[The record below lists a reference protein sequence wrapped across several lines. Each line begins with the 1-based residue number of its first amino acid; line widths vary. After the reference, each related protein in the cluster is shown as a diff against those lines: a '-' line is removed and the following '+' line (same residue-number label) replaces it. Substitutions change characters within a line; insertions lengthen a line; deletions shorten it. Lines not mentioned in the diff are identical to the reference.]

1 MNNIVVCDCGSPQH
15 NRETVVHCGEQRWW
29 KYNSRLS
36 DCLRKFMR
44 ERQDGLSSTTF
55 STVEATQSSE
65 KKAALKLVAAA
76 TGSMSAV
83 PAEVAPPLG
92 RDDVP
97 TKAVAAPAA
106 AGSEFVPVKSFGE
119 PVIELYGV
127 SKSYKL
133 AGGEEVPA
141 LRDLSLH
148 SSTEFPP
155 IRRGEFVLI
164 RGPSGGGKTTLLNI
178 IGTIDV
184 PSKGKLKLFDEVV
197 DFEKTSDAALA
208 DLRLR
213 KIGFVFQSFNLLSN
227 LTAFENVEL
236 PMAMLGKLSEKE
248 RRERAQKLLR
258 MVDLEDRM
266 GHLPSECSGGE
277 QQRIAIAR
285 ALANEPDVLLGDEC
299 TGDLDTAN
307 CVRTMD
313 LLLKINQERRM
324 TIVMVTHNA
333 DLECYAD
340 RIITVGDGHFLAQAI
355 NTVQTRLDLESYQ
368 KYLHNEAE
376 D

>member
-1 MNNIVVCDCGSPQH
+1 
-15 NRETVVHCGEQRWW
+15 
-29 KYNSRLS
+29 
-36 DCLRKFMR
+36 
-44 ERQDGLSSTTF
+44 
-55 STVEATQSSE
+55 
-65 KKAALKLVAAA
+65 
-76 TGSMSAV
+76 
-83 PAEVAPPLG
+83 
-92 RDDVP
+92 
-97 TKAVAAPAA
+97 
-106 AGSEFVPVKSFGE
+106 VPVKSFGE